1 MDSAGSDR
9 PQRRTALVG
18 RELGRYDIQ
27 IAALSET
34 RFADVGEIKEVGA
47 GYTFFWSGRKS
58 EERREAGVGFA
69 IKTELVGKLSG
80 LPKGINDRL
89 MTLRLPLSGNK
100 HATIVS
106 AYAPTMTNPD
116 EVKDKFYDDLDN
128 VISATPRTDKLI
140 LLGDFNAR
148 VGTDHQTWEGVIGPE
163 GVGKCN
169 SNGLLLLRKCAEH
182 DLLITN
188 TVFRLPNRNKTSW
201 MHPRSKH
208 WHLIDYVIVR
218 RTDRQ
223 DVKVTKTMCGA
234 DCWIDHRLVVSKL
247 NLRIQPARRPQG
259 KKAPKRLDVSK
270 LNKDSMRQNFLTD
283 ICNQLDAMNLSSED
297 PEENW
302 TVFHKTVLSSAAST
316 LGHPSRKHQDWFDEN
331 DDEIQRLLEEKHR
344 LLKAHQDDTSSVSKK
359 AAYSNICKTVQ
370 TKLRDMQ
377 DSWLRKKTEEIQS
390 FADRKDMKKFH
401 DALKTIYGPKSSGA
415 TTLLSADGN
424 TLLTDKEAILERWAE
439 HFNSVLNRPSS
450 INQDAIDRLPQI
462 ERNVLLDEFPTV
474 TETRKAVQQLSSGK
488 APGADAIPAEVYK
501 AGGLPMA
508 EKLTELFH
516 CMWRKEAIQQ
526 EFKDASIIHLYK
538 RKGNPQ
544 VCDNHRGISLL
555 SVAGKILA
563 KILLNR
569 LNAHLDQTGLI
580 PESQCGFR
588 KDRGTIDMIFTARQL
603 QEKCQEQNVDLYM
616 TFVDLTKAFDTVS
629 RDGLW
634 KIMAKFG
641 CPPRFIAMVRQF
653 HDGMQARVQN
663 DGEFSEP
670 FEVTNGVKQG
680 CVLSPALFSM
690 MFSAM
695 LMDAFQDS
703 DTGFPIRYRFDGN
716 IFNLR
721 RLQAK
726 TKVQTDVL
734 DELLYADDMDKN
746 ANTEAKMQRA
756 MDQVSQSCDN
766 YDLTISTKKTEV
778 VHQPAPGKPYNEPTI
793 TVNGQKLKVVDKFTY
808 LGSTLSRAVHIDD
821 EITARIAKASVA
833 FGRLRANVWERNGIK
848 LDTKLKVYKAVVLPT
863 LLYACETWTV
873 YQRHAKRL
881 NHFHLSCLRKLLK
894 IKWQDKIPD
903 TEVLRK
909 AGMQS
914 MHTVLKLAQLRWTG
928 HVIRM
933 PDARL
938 PKKVFYG
945 ELQEGKRSQGGQKKR
960 YKDTLK
966 ASLKDFKIPMGSWE
980 QTAQERSKWRGLI
993 NKGAALYE
1001 KKRICEAERKRR
1013 ERKAKTNVPPAD
1025 SMTLTCST
1033 CNRQFRARIGLVS
1046 HQRTHQHTS
1055 AQFKK

>member
-1 MDSAGSDR
+1 MGSG
-9 PQRRTALVG
+9 PLM
-18 RELGRYDIQ
+18 LLQ
-27 IAALSET
+27 IL
-34 RFADVGEIKEVGA
+34 
-47 GYTFFWSGRKS
+47 
-58 EERREAGVGFA
+58 
-69 IKTELVGKLSG
+69 KTELVGKLSG

-208 WHLIDYVIVR
+208 WHLIDYVTVR

-234 DCWIDHRLVVSKL
+234 DCWTDHRLVVSKL

-270 LNKDSMRQNFLTD
+270 LNKDSMRQDFLTD

-439 HFNSVLNRPSS
+439 HF
-450 INQDAIDRLPQI
+450 
-462 ERNVLLDEFPTV
+462 
-474 TETRKAVQQLSSGK
+474 
-488 APGADAIPAEVYK
+488 
-501 AGGLPMA
+501 
-508 EKLTELFH
+508 
-516 CMWRKEAIQQ
+516 
-526 EFKDASIIHLYK
+526 K

-555 SVAGKILA
+555 SIAGKILA

-680 CVLSPALFSM
+680 CVLAPTLFSM

-726 TKVQTDVL
+726 TKVRTDVL
-734 DELLYADDMDKN
+734 DVLLYADDMDKN
-746 ANTEAKMQRA
+746 ANTEAKM
-756 MDQVSQSCDN
+756 
-766 YDLTISTKKTEV
+766 
-778 VHQPAPGKPYNEPTI
+778 
-793 TVNGQKLKVVDKFTY
+793 
-808 LGSTLSRAVHIDD
+808 
-821 EITARIAKASVA
+821 
-833 FGRLRANVWERNGIK
+833 
-848 LDTKLKVYKAVVLPT
+848 
-863 LLYACETWTV
+863 
-873 YQRHAKRL
+873 
-881 NHFHLSCLRKLLK
+881 
-894 IKWQDKIPD
+894 
-903 TEVLRK
+903 
-909 AGMQS
+909 
-914 MHTVLKLAQLRWTG
+914 
-928 HVIRM
+928 
-933 PDARL
+933 
-938 PKKVFYG
+938 
-945 ELQEGKRSQGGQKKR
+945 
-960 YKDTLK
+960 
-966 ASLKDFKIPMGSWE
+966 
-980 QTAQERSKWRGLI
+980 
-993 NKGAALYE
+993 
-1001 KKRICEAERKRR
+1001 
-1013 ERKAKTNVPPAD
+1013 
-1025 SMTLTCST
+1025 
-1033 CNRQFRARIGLVS
+1033 
-1046 HQRTHQHTS
+1046 
-1055 AQFKK
+1055 